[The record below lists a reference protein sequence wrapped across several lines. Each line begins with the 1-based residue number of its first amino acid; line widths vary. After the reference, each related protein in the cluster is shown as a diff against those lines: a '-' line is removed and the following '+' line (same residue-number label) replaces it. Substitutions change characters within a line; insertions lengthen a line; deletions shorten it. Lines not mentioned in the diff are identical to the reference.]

1 MDQNSWKTLVSLD
14 YLGMTNQHESNDTKA
29 SKRRDK
35 MKEFLRGCCDEIKM
49 DVGAGE
55 KEHVFWERREK
66 PYDQLTITDHQE
78 IIWEISELE
87 FHLELAGFCTST

>member
-14 YLGMTNQHESNDTKA
+14 YLGMTNQRESNDTKA
-29 SKRRDK
+29 SKQRDK

-55 KEHVFWERREK
+55 KEHVFWERKAVRSVDDYRS
-66 PYDQLTITDHQE
+66 PRNHMGDL
-78 IIWEISELE
+78 
-87 FHLELAGFCTST
+87 